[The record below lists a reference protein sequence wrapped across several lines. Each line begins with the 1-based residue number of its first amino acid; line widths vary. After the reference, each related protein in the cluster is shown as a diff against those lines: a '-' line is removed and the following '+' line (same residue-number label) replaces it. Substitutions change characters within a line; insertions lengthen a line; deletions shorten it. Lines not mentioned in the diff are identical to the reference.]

1 MFKKAIVAVAAAG
14 MLAVPALQAAVAD
27 TIKVGA
33 ILAETGPSFL
43 GVPEANTLRMLTEE
57 LNARGGI
64 NGNTIE
70 LIIKD
75 SGGNP
80 EKAISFAKQL
90 IEEDKVFAII
100 GPSTSGET
108 MKIKN

>member
-1 MFKKAIVAVAAAG
+1 MNMLKKVVVAVAAVG
-14 MLAVPALQAAVAD
+14 MLALPGLQAAMAD
-27 TIKVGA
+27 TIKIGA

-57 LNARGGI
+57 MNAKGGI
-64 NGNTIE
+64 NGNKIE
-70 LIIKD
+70 LIVKD

-90 IEEDKVFAII
+90 IRRRKYLPSL
-100 GPSTSGET
+100 GPQPAV
-108 MKIKN
+108 KP